1 MLDPMKDHVTTR
13 PAVLPTQVLCV
24 DDNSEMT
31 LVLRLMIN
39 AEPMMRCVG
48 CLGSADHLLRRVRGL
63 DPPPDVVVLDADDAR
78 ERRGLE
84 AMGEMTAE
92 FPAIRTIVYSGHDDP
107 GFLERMRGAG
117 AWGCVSKREEP
128 DTILRAVREV
138 AAGRTWWPKSATGAE
153 HAPGRPRKHPRATPR
168 PTAAPS

>member
-1 MLDPMKDHVTTR
+1 MKAHVTTR
-13 PAVLPTQVLCV
+13 PAVLPTRVLCV

-31 LVLRLMIN
+31 LVLQMMID

-48 CLGSADHLLRRVRGL
+48 CLGSADRLLRRVRGL
-63 DPPPDVVVLDADDAR
+63 GPPPDVVVLDAMMPGKDA
-78 ERRGLE
+78 LE
-84 AMGEMTAE
+84 AMREMAAE

-107 GFLERMRGAG
+107 AFVERTRSAG

-138 AAGRTWWPKSATGAE
+138 AAGRAWWPKSA
-153 HAPGRPRKHPRATPR
+153 RAG
-168 PTAAPS
+168 

>member
-63 DPPPDVVVLDADDAR
+63 DPPPDVVVLDAMMPGKDA
-78 ERRGLE
+78 LE

-138 AAGRTWWPKSATGAE
+138 AAGRTWWPKSARG
-153 HAPGRPRKHPRATPR
+153 G
-168 PTAAPS
+168 

>member
-1 MLDPMKDHVTTR
+1 MLDPMKAHVITR
-13 PAVLPTQVLCV
+13 PAALPTRVLCV

-31 LVLRLMIN
+31 LVLRLMID

-63 DPPPDVVVLDADDAR
+63 EPPPDVMVLDATMPGRDP
-78 ERRGLE
+78 LE
-84 AMGEMTAE
+84 AMRQVAAE
-92 FPAIRTIVYSGHDDP
+92 FPAIRAIVYSGHDDP
-107 GFLERMRGAG
+107 GFVERARDAG

-138 AAGRTWWPKSATGAE
+138 AAGRAWWPKSARG
-153 HAPGRPRKHPRATPR
+153 
-168 PTAAPS
+168 S